1 MAASAAIREGTS
13 NMRRPLIALSVLSL
27 LAACGPKPE
36 GKEKSPDA
44 NPSATVLTPANE
56 TAAPTFVEQAAM
68 GDMFEIE
75 AAKIAQARSANPEV
89 KAFAAM
95 MTDAHA
101 KTTAALKTA
110 AALGGVAL
118 PAAMSDDQQK
128 KLDDLSKAE
137 AKDFDK
143 AYVDGQIDAHQTML
157 NLMSRYA
164 NDGAFGP
171 LKTLAVETM
180 GGVQAHLDS
189 AKSLKTKLEA
199 KP

>member
-1 MAASAAIREGTS
+1 
-13 NMRRPLIALSVLSL
+13 MRRPLIALSCLAL

-56 TAAPTFVEQAAM
+56 TAAPTFVAQAAM
-68 GDMFEIE
+68 GDMYEIE
-75 AAKIAQARSANPEV
+75 AAKIALARSANSDV

-95 MTDAHA
+95 MTEAHS
-101 KTTAALKTA
+101 KSSAALKA
-110 AALGGVAL
+110 AAGLTGVPL
-118 PAAMSDDQQK
+118 PAAVSAEQQA
-128 KLDDLSKAE
+128 KLDELGKED
-137 AKDFDK
+137 AKDFDGE
-143 AYVDGQIDAHQTML
+143 YVESQIDAHQTML

-171 LKTLAVETM
+171 LKTLAVDTM
-180 GGVQAHLDS
+180 GAVQAHLDS
-189 AKSLKTKLEA
+189 AKSLKSKLEA